1 MTTLK
6 IFFQILFAFSLSIL
20 ATSAQAESAAGTWDL
35 TEPSGGAAI
44 GRMVLSSDGSINFD
58 GTIGSWSQSGNR
70 IKSTVYGNQKL
81 RAAGTPVAEL
91 DLELRDSNTMQISMY
106 NLVNKK
112 TYRLGARRQ
121 GGSPPKAN
129 SEMTSRAKVPVPSK
143 STEPQIQEKAR
154 PAPQY
159 TAQYV
164 TIPAG
169 GKACPPGYSPMR
181 HSNGVPVAAVPGAY
195 CIKDS
200 QNVAVKVANQA
211 NGAAGANAA
220 SNSATVNPVN
230 SNMDGANGKVSTKPV
245 KKTFRKIPNSPPQG
259 SASEGLTKANG
270 DYKCTAINA
279 YAKQHSKTVDLLFRE
294 RMDAPYRSDAK
305 CQTRCDLLAWR
316 EEILRTYRY
325 HGSWDCSPSAVG
337 LWSGTDS
344 GGSYSSYRDGNND
357 DSCTCVTS
365 SDTPISF
372 SPKPR

>member
-1 MTTLK
+1 MVALK
-6 IFFQILFAFSLSIL
+6 AFFQILLALSLCIF

-44 GRMVLSSDGSINFD
+44 GKMVLSNDGSINFD

-91 DLELRDSNTMQISMY
+91 DLELRDINTMQISMY

-121 GGSPPKAN
+121 GGLPPKAN
-129 SEMTSRAKVPVPSK
+129 SEIPSRAKISVPPK
-143 STEPQIQEKAR
+143 PPEPQMQEKAR
-154 PAPQY
+154 PAPL
-159 TAQYV
+159 
-164 TIPAG
+164 
-169 GKACPPGYSPMR
+169 GK
-181 HSNGVPVAAVPGAY
+181 
-195 CIKDS
+195 DQ

-211 NGAAGANAA
+211 SGAAGANSV
-220 SNSATVNPVN
+220 SNSAVVN
-230 SNMDGANGKVSTKPV
+230 SNVNGTTGKAPTKPA
-245 KKTFRKIPNSPPQG
+245 KKTFRKVPNSPPPG
-259 SASEGLTKANG
+259 SASEGLAKANG

-279 YAKQHSKTVDLLFRE
+279 YAKQHSKAVDLLFRE
-294 RMDAPYRSDAK
+294 RMDAPYRTDAK

-325 HGSWDCSPSAVG
+325 HGSWECSPSAVG
-337 LWSGTDS
+337 LWSGTDA

-357 DSCTCVTS
+357 DSCTCVTT
-365 SDTPISF
+365 SDTPITF